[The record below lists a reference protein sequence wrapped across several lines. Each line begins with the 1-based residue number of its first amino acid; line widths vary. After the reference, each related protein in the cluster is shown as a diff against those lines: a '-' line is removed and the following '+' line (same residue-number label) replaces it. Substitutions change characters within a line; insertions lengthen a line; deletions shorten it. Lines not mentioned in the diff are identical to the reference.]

1 MISTAL
7 QRLKYIGADY
17 LSTLVAV
24 LAFEIV
30 RFHLIPEIWSVY
42 GSVISFLGSRGV
54 WLSLGIFPPVLLLLF
69 AVSGYYVSP
78 IHRSRADEFLNTLI
92 TTFIGTLIFFF
103 GALLN
108 DIAGGEE
115 YPYEVMLL
123 FFAALFL
130 FVYTGRIIITSHA
143 ASMIHSRRWSQPV
156 LIVGDIDKA
165 VELDAR
171 LASMKKPMGY
181 NPVGYVV
188 CKKGKNSSAQQ
199 PVFHIDDIGRAV
211 SETGATGVIIVMNG
225 SDTVLSMKLL
235 NRLYPLD
242 LPILVTTDHYAAM
255 MSRTRFENIA
265 GEPLINLSGAM
276 VSDFTVAMKRFCD
289 MLFSSVALILT
300 SPVIAAL
307 AVAIKLDSPGSAFYS
322 QERMG
327 RYRRPFKIR
336 KLRSMRRDA
345 ESGGPALSS
354 DHDTRVTRMGRFMRK
369 YRLDEL
375 PNFWNVLCG
384 EMSLVGPR
392 PERAYFIEQIT
403 EKAPIYTL
411 LHQIRPGI
419 TSWGMV
425 KFGYASTV
433 PQMIERMRYDLVYLS
448 NISVTVDIKILFYT
462 IRTVVT
468 GQGV

>member
-7 QRLKYIGADY
+7 QRLKYVGADY

-42 GSVISFLGSRGV
+42 GSEASFLSSRGV
-54 WLSLGIFPPVLLLLF
+54 WLSLGLFPPVFLLVF

-108 DIAGGEE
+108 DIAGGEG

-165 VELDAR
+165 VELDTR

-181 NPVGYVV
+181 IPVGYVV
-188 CKKGKNSSAQQ
+188 CKKERNSSAQQ

-307 AVAIKLDSPGSAFYS
+307 AVAIKLDSPGPAFYS

-336 KLRSMRRDA
+336 KLRSMRVDA
-345 ESGGPALSS
+345 ESAGPALSS

-392 PERAYFIEQIT
+392 PERAYFVEQIV

-433 PQMIERMRYDLVYLS
+433 SQMIERMRYDLVYLS
-448 NISVTVDIKILFYT
+448 NISVSVDVKILFYT

>member
-1 MISTAL
+1 M

-54 WLSLGIFPPVLLLLF
+54 WLSLGMFPPVLLLLF

-307 AVAIKLDSPGSAFYS
+307 AVAIKLDSPGPAFYS

>member
-1 MISTAL
+1 M

>member
-143 ASMIHSRRWSQPV
+143 ARMIHSRRWSQPV

-171 LASMKKPMGY
+171 LSSMKKPMGY

-188 CKKGKNSSAQQ
+188 CKKEKNSSAQQ

-289 MLFSSVALILT
+289 MLFSTVALILT

-433 PQMIERMRYDLVYLS
+433 TQMIERMRYDLIYLS

>member
-1 MISTAL
+1 M

-143 ASMIHSRRWSQPV
+143 ARMIHSRRWSQPV

-171 LASMKKPMGY
+171 LSSMKKPMGY

-188 CKKGKNSSAQQ
+188 CKKEKNSSAQQ

-225 SDTVLSMKLL
+225 SDTALSMKLL

-289 MLFSSVALILT
+289 MLFSTVALILT

-307 AVAIKLDSPGSAFYS
+307 AVAIKLDSPGPAFYS

-433 PQMIERMRYDLVYLS
+433 PQMIERMRYDLIYLS